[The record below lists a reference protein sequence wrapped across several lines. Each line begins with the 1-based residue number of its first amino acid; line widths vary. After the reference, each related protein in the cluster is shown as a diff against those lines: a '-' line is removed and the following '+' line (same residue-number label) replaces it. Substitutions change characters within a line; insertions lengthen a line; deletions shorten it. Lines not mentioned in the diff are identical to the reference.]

1 MNANHEKNDSDS
13 SKNGKKCCKVESV
26 ISIDDRG
33 QLVLPKDIR
42 DNANIQPGDKFAVI
56 PWEKDGQVYCIS
68 LMRVEQLEDSLR
80 NVLIPLLRDFEEKPK
95 KGGQNEGQ

>member
-1 MNANHEKNDSDS
+1 MKQKHERIGSES
-13 SKNGKKCCKVESV
+13 SKNGEKCCKIESV

-42 DNANIQPGDKFAVI
+42 DNAGIQPGDKFAVI
-56 PWEKDGQVYCIS
+56 PWEKGGQVYCIS
-68 LMRVEQLEDSLR
+68 LMRVEQLADSLR
-80 NVLIPLLRDFEEKPK
+80 NVLIPLLRDFEDKPK

>member
-1 MNANHEKNDSDS
+1 MQRKHESSRSNS

-42 DNANIQPGDKFAVI
+42 DNANIQSGDKFAVI
-56 PWEKDGQVYCIS
+56 PWEKDGQEYCIS
-68 LMRVEQLEDSLR
+68 LMRVEQLADPLR
-80 NVLIPLLRDFEEKPK
+80 NVLIPLLRDFEDKPK

>member
-1 MNANHEKNDSDS
+1 MNTKQEKPS
-13 SKNGKKCCKVESV
+13 SNSSINGKKCCKVESV

-42 DNANIQPGDKFAVI
+42 HNANIHPGDKFAVI

-68 LMRVEQLEDSLR
+68 LMRAEQLADSLK
-80 NVLIPLLRDFEEKPK
+80 NLLIPFLRDFEEKPK
-95 KGGQNEGQ
+95 KGGQNEG

>member
-1 MNANHEKNDSDS
+1 MNAKTEETRSNS
-13 SKNGKKCCKVESV
+13 SKNRKKCCKVESV

-42 DNANIQPGDKFAVI
+42 DNANIQSGDKFAVI
-56 PWEKDGQVYCIS
+56 PWEKDGQVYCIA

-80 NVLIPLLRDFEEKPK
+80 NILVPLLRDFEEKPK
-95 KGGQNEGQ
+95 KGG